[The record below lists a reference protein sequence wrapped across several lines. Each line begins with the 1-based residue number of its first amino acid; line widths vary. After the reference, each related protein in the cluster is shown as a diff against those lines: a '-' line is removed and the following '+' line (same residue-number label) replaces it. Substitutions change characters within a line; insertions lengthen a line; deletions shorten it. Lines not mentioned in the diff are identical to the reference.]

1 MKETQITIA
10 KNLIFKGMS
19 YNIEVSLFM
28 ASIGAVTTSI
38 IQWMLD
44 TSFLGVSV
52 ILILLTCSLITIDFW
67 YGNKASSKKP
77 DYKGVESS
85 KITYTILKF
94 VMFFVWLFLAFSI
107 KHEMK
112 DIEWF
117 KYILSTITAFPVF
130 LINLREFVSI
140 GENIEVIYKKKPYIF
155 VLIDKLFISMEK
167 SFITKVSAD
176 LGEAV
181 QVEAEKETGE
191 KLE

>member
-10 KNLIFKGMS
+10 KNLIIKVMT
-19 YNIEVSLFM
+19 YKLEVSILL
-28 ASIGAVTTSI
+28 ASAGAVTTSI
-38 IQWMLD
+38 LQWMLD

-67 YGNKASSKKP
+67 YGNKASAKSP
-77 DYKGVESS
+77 DYKGVEST

-94 VMFFVWLFLAFSI
+94 GMFFVWLFLAYSI
-107 KHEMK
+107 RHEMK
-112 DIEWF
+112 EIEWF
-117 KYILSTITAFPVF
+117 KYILSAITAFPVF
-130 LINLREFVSI
+130 LVNLREFVSI

-155 VLIDKLFISMEK
+155 VLIDKVFVSMEK
-167 SFITKVSAD
+167 TFINKVSND
-176 LGEAV
+176 LGEAI

>member
-1 MKETQITIA
+1 MTYK
-10 KNLIFKGMS
+10 L
-19 YNIEVSLFM
+19 EVSLIL
-28 ASIGAVTTSI
+28 AGVGSIATTLL
-38 IQWMLD
+38 QWSLE
-44 TSFLGVSV
+44 TSFLGVSI
-52 ILILLTCSLITIDFW
+52 ILIILTCSLITLDFW
-67 YGNKASSKKP
+67 YGNKASAKKP
-77 DYKGVESS
+77 DYKGMESS

-94 VMFFVWLFLAFSI
+94 GMFFVWLFLAFSI

-117 KYILSTITAFPVF
+117 KYILSAITAFPVF
-130 LINLREFVSI
+130 LVNLREFVSI

-167 SFITKVSAD
+167 SFINKVSAD

>member
-1 MKETQITIA
+1 MKETQITII
-10 KNLIFKGMS
+10 KNLLIKVMT
-19 YNIEVSLFM
+19 YKIEVSLIL
-28 ASIGAVTTSI
+28 AGVGSIATTLL
-38 IQWMLD
+38 QWSLE
-44 TSFLGVSV
+44 TSFLGVSI
-52 ILILLTCSLITIDFW
+52 ILIILTCSLITLDFW
-67 YGNKASSKKP
+67 YGNKASTKKP

-94 VMFFVWLFLAFSI
+94 GMFFVWLFLAFSI

-117 KYILSTITAFPVF
+117 KYILSAITTFPVF
-130 LINLREFVSI
+130 LVNLREFVSI

-176 LGEAV
+176 FGEAV

>member
-10 KNLIFKGMS
+10 KNLIIKAMS
-19 YNIEVSLFM
+19 YKIEASLIM
-28 ASIGAVTTSI
+28 ASIGAIATSI
-38 IQWMLD
+38 LQWMLH

-67 YGNKASSKKP
+67 YGNRASAKSP
-77 DYKGVESS
+77 DYKGVESV
-85 KITYTILKF
+85 KITYTLLKF
-94 VMFFVWLFLAFSI
+94 VMFFVWLFLAYSVR
-107 KHEMK
+107 HEMK

-117 KYILSTITAFPVF
+117 KYILSAITAFPVF
-130 LINLREFVSI
+130 LVNLREFVSI

-167 SFITKVSAD
+167 LFINKVSAD